1 MAISNSYNLSITRN
15 DVIAGA
21 LRILGV
27 IGEGDTPSSDQYTTG
42 AEALNFLCKSWIAEG
57 LPIWLVKEIW
67 VEMDQGVDSYT
78 IGSFASSGKASATVT
93 GQFPMKVYQAWIRSR
108 TAVTTGWVA
117 NTAKIAGDNIY
128 PTVDNGFYY
137 TCTTGGT
144 THATTE
150 PTWPTVVDSTV
161 TDGTVVWTAVA
172 WEKLDIPMTV
182 LSEQEYNVL
191 GNKSGGG
198 RPAQVFYKKLR
209 TYGELKT
216 FPVCGSEDD
225 GKRLYILA
233 QTPYADFD
241 ASSDEPDFPI
251 EFSRA
256 LKFGLASDLTFD
268 YGYPSKDRESLERR
282 AEMYKSQAFGF
293 EQEEESIN
301 FQIDIRNY

>member
-1 MAISNSYNLSITRN
+1 MAISNSYNFTVTRN
-15 DVIAGA
+15 DIISGA
-21 LRILGV
+21 YRILGV
-27 IGEGDTPSSDQYTTG
+27 IGEADTPSTEQYTTG
-42 AEALNFLCKSWIAEG
+42 AEALNILCKAWIAEG

-67 VEMDQGVDSYT
+67 MELDQGKDSYT
-78 IGSFASSGKASATVT
+78 IGSFASSGKASSTQT
-93 GQFPMKVYQAWIRSR
+93 GQFPQKVYQAWFRER
-108 TAVTTGWVA
+108 TAVSTGWVA
-117 NTAKIAGDNIY
+117 NTAKISSNTVY

-137 TCTTGGT
+137 TCTTAGT

-172 WEKLDIPMTV
+172 WNKQDIPMTV
-182 LSEQEYNVL
+182 LSEQEYNIL
-191 GNKSGGG
+191 GNKSSSG
-198 RPAQVFYKKLR
+198 RPSQIFYKKLR
-209 TYGELKT
+209 TYGEVKT
-216 FPVCGSEDD
+216 FPVCGSDDD

-241 ASSDEPDFPI
+241 ASTDEPDFPI

-256 LKFGLASDLTFD
+256 LKFGLANELSFEV
-268 YGYPSKDRESLERR
+268 GYPSKDGERLEKR

-301 FQIDIRNY
+301 FQIDVRNY